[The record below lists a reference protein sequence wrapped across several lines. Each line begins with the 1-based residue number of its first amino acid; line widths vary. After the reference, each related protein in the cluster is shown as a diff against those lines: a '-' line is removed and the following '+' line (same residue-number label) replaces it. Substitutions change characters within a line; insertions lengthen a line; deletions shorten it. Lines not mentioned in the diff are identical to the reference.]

1 MGGSQA
7 CDRVWK
13 QKEKRHRRDII
24 DELIHL
30 LNCRFYLGSAVYYH
44 HAKLITSAMISRA
57 VNDALKSGLFNR

>member
-7 CDRVWK
+7 CDK
-13 QKEKRHRRDII
+13 SLETKEKRHRRDII

-44 HAKLITSAMISRA
+44 HAELLHGDDIE
-57 VNDALKSGLFNR
+57 GC